1 MTSPRCRPLIGVT
14 PDDGFSAERPGRPPA
29 ARYELKKAYP
39 EAVLRA
45 GGVPLVLPYA
55 DEASVVDAYLD
66 TVDGLL
72 VTGGAFDVD
81 PALYGASRREGLGE
95 VKQGRGAFEYLLLR
109 GALDRG
115 LPVLGICGG
124 MQLLNV
130 VAGGTL
136 FQDLG
141 RDRPGSLE
149 HEQPHDPAL
158 PAHAVRVAGESKLVR
173 ICGVSEIAV
182 NTTHHQAVDRVGAG
196 LVACGWAEDGVVEAI
211 ESTGGPW
218 RLGVQWH
225 PELLDDAHAERLY
238 AAFVQ
243 ACR

>member
-1 MTSPRCRPLIGVT
+1 MTTSPRRPLVGVT
-14 PDDGFSAERPGRPPA
+14 PDDGFSVARPGRPAA
-29 ARYELKKAYP
+29 ARYELKKAYT
-39 EAVLRA
+39 EAVLRG

-55 DEASVVDAYLD
+55 DEAAVVEAYLD
-66 TVDGLL
+66 TIDGLL

-81 PALYGASRREGLGE
+81 PSLYGAERRDGLGE
-95 VKQGRGAFEYLLLR
+95 VKPGRGTFEHRLLS
-109 GALDRG
+109 GALARG

-158 PAHAVRVAGESKLVR
+158 PAHDVRVEASSMLARV
-173 ICGVSEIAV
+173 CGALRLPA

-196 LVACGWAEDGVVEAI
+196 LVASGWTEDGVIEAI
-211 ESTGGPW
+211 ESVDAAW
-218 RLGVQWH
+218 RVGVQWH
-225 PELLDDAHAERLY
+225 PELLDDGHADRLY
-238 AAFVQ
+238 AAFVE